1 MIPEVDL
8 SCWRSFQLK
17 SITIPVSTS
26 FFVVLQVE
34 KEKNRSPIWRFW
46 PLLDISDDERK
57 VKEQS
62 PHLESA
68 KGKYRGGEEVY
79 RANHDPLFMYLL
91 FLG

>member
-17 SITIPVSTS
+17 SITIPV
-26 FFVVLQVE
+26 FVVLQVE

-68 KGKYRGGEEVY
+68 KGKYRGGRKFIVPIMTHCSCIY
-79 RANHDPLFMYLL
+79 FS
-91 FLG
+91 